1 MDAEMAKNFYENHEW
16 FRRFFEDLEYLL
28 ADRVKAALPKEY
40 EMWQVFEAKKAR
52 PVMTRYYDVCFYR
65 KNQELPIIHITALLG
80 RQWDNEE
87 IPQKEPLLM
96 VMAYNGKERW
106 RITNLILDGDCEYK
120 PSDDGMSFSGT
131 DSEKKQESF
140 RGFFVPLDAFSDR
153 NCPDEAAIDKVI
165 QEKIVAP
172 LKEILNKHFPD
183 TGRKTK
189 TRK

>member
-1 MDAEMAKNFYENHEW
+1 MDAEMAENFYENHEW
-16 FRRFFEDLEYLL
+16 FLRFFKDLEYLL

-40 EMWQVFEAKKAR
+40 KVWQTFESKKAR
-52 PVMTRYYDVCFYR
+52 PVMTRYSGVYFYR
-65 KNQELPIIHITALLG
+65 ENQELSSIHAIALLG

-96 VMAYNGKERW
+96 VMAYNGEERW
-106 RITNLILDGDCEYK
+106 RITSVILDGNCEYK

-153 NCPDEAAIDKVI
+153 NCPDEAAMDKVI
-165 QEKIVAP
+165 QEKIVVP
-172 LKEILNKHFPD
+172 LPDILDKHFPD
-183 TGRKTK
+183 AGVSGH
-189 TRK
+189 